1 MISEGS
7 RGWGYAQSLTQTT
20 AKQAPPRLISRAPLR
35 SRGSGTEMVLITFAY
50 LITWNGER
58 AGHGEAGEPLRVP
71 QPLHFHNS
79 AGGTMYLWGCPD
91 ENLVCE
97 CGWDRQQHS
106 FVIRENTASTCSTCG
121 SESPVHCCYDC
132 CSRHAVASAADP
144 HTG

>member
-71 QPLHFHNS
+71 QPLYS
-79 AGGTMYLWGCPD
+79 TTAPVEPCT
-91 ENLVCE
+91 
-97 CGWDRQQHS
+97 CGAARTRTWSVNADG
-106 FVIRENTASTCSTCG
+106 TASSTP
-121 SESPVHCCYDC
+121 S
-132 CSRHAVASAADP
+132 
-144 HTG
+144 